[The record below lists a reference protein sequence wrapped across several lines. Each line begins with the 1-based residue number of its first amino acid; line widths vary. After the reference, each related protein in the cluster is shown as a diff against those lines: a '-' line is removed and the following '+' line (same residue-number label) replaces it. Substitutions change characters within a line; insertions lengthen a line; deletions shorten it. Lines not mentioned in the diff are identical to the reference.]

1 MIYVFST
8 PVESFEIGMAYTV
21 LNSETE
27 EFFTLYFTRLPLSYI
42 ETEEEIEDE
51 PSKLGY
57 LKIVESNGTV
67 TENIIGV
74 EYRGTST
81 QLYPKKSL
89 KVEFWA
95 DETGEE
101 TVDVK
106 VLSLRSDDD
115 VNLQAMYVEPLF
127 FLGKTN
133 FEIWKSFHTIYYKD
147 QEPNA
152 YSGIDM
158 EYTEMFIN
166 GSYCGVYAYCERM
179 DRKQLK
185 LKKHNGQIRGELYKG
200 DAYGPITLFQFLPEY
215 DNTST
220 LWGGYEYRHPKEEIN
235 WANLYDFADFVINSP
250 DEEFYANYA
259 QKMHVPTMVDYFVFM
274 NVLRAVDN
282 FANNTYLAR
291 YKEGEPYFY
300 APWDLDNSY
309 GNGWDLSYDPNFRG
323 VLYGNDMY
331 VRMARDCSEG
341 GFSDQVKARWNE
353 TKNTVFSKEA
363 IMNMFMENYN
373 YLKSNGV
380 YERDYIAWS
389 NDNALNEEFLDLM
402 SDWIENRWLELD
414 YQFNRDCLPL
424 DLPEFLFSSIEVYP
438 NPAKNFFYITGD
450 GLKGASLAVYD
461 FSGKKL
467 LNKKLNGTEEKIYL
481 PVLSNG
487 VYAVRIETFQ
497 GVFFKKLIVRN

>member
-1 MIYVFST
+1 
-8 PVESFEIGMAYTV
+8 MAYTV